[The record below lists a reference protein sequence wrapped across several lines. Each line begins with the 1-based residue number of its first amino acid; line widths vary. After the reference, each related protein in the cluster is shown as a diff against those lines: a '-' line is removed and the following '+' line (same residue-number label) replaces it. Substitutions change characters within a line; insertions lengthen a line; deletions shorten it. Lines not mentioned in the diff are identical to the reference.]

1 MKRGSLVAIAVLTFL
16 MATCAFAQGSAQIK
30 ANIPFDFAARRT
42 ILPAGGYTLN
52 SQAVGSPT
60 TYLLQGAGGRPGV
73 FLLTFV
79 VQRKD
84 SEEPRAEL
92 VFHRYGD
99 RYFLAQVWM
108 GNGVG
113 RQLPASK
120 EEREL
125 ARGPSQMQVASIPM
139 RAR

>member
-16 MATCAFAQGSAQIK
+16 MATCAFAQVSTQIK
-30 ANIPFDFAARRT
+30 ANIPFDFAAGRT
-42 ILPAGGYTLN
+42 ILPAGDYTLN
-52 SQAVGSPT
+52 SHAVGSPGA
-60 TYLLQGAGGRPGV
+60 YLLQGAGGRPGV
-73 FLLTFV
+73 FLLTFTV
-79 VQRKD
+79 RWND

-113 RQLPASK
+113 HQLPASK

-125 ARGPSQMQVASIPM
+125 ARGPSPMQLASIPM

>member
-1 MKRGSLVAIAVLTFL
+1 MKRRSLVAIAVLTFL
-16 MATCAFAQGSAQIK
+16 VATCAFAQISTQIK
-30 ANIPFDFAARRT
+30 ANIPFDFAAGKT
-42 ILPAGGYTLN
+42 ILPAGDYTLS
-52 SQAVGSPT
+52 SQAVGYPT
-60 TYLLQGAGGRPGV
+60 MYLLQGDGGRSGI
-73 FLLTFV
+73 FLLTFT

-84 SEEPRAEL
+84 LEEPRAEL

-108 GNGVG
+108 DNGAG
-113 RQLPASK
+113 RQLPVSK
-120 EEREL
+120 EEKEL